1 MELTGAAFAM
11 LPLRAAMAEESSG
24 IGSLGI
30 SLPNLIWQIVGFV
43 IILFL
48 LSRYGYKPLL
58 RAIDERRARAQEI
71 VDKSDQI
78 RKEALE
84 SEQRTRAIIGDAQ
97 KEAQQIIAAATT
109 RQQQIVEDTAAR
121 QRQVEEQEIA
131 KARSQ
136 IASERDQAINQLRR
150 EFSDLAILAASR
162 IVKQELSANPQ
173 LQTQLINE
181 VLSEKFND
189 NGDSGKTLT
198 AVPPRQP
205 N

>member
-1 MELTGAAFAM
+1 MELTGAAFATIPVRTA
-11 LPLRAAMAEESSG
+11 LAEESSG

-30 SLPNLIWQIVGFV
+30 SWFNLLWQIVGFL
-43 IILFL
+43 IILYL
-48 LSRYGYKPLL
+48 LNRFGYKPLL

-84 SEQRTRAIIGDAQ
+84 SEQRTREVISNAQ
-97 KEAQQIIAAATT
+97 REAQQIIAAATA
-109 RQQQIVEDTAAR
+109 RQQQILDETAAR

-131 KARSQ
+131 KARTQ

-181 VLSEKFND
+181 VLSGQFND